1 MTHHQLTH
9 WQKQQRLQRIVLI
22 TGIVLIVAIIAI
34 IGTGLYFSKIKPAQ
48 ALSEKLQQVV
58 LKIDNTTYDLDYLT
72 DAMSFMMK
80 TYQSFGLD
88 PNLQY
93 LSTYSNAAVQS
104 TEGNFLVVEAASK
117 LKIPDTV
124 STEVAANIKLPVTVS
139 DDEVMKYIKD
149 NELSDKQFT
158 KDTVLRQLLIEK
170 IQADYFSPQIPV
182 TTEHRAV
189 WAMLLE
195 SQAQANQVQDR
206 ITKGESFPDI
216 AAELSLDKTT
226 KEKKGDLGWLPKGIL
241 ASTLSNTNASN
252 VSILEN
258 KIFSADIVK
267 NELTTADD
275 PTLSKNI
282 GYWLIKVTEITEAD
296 NQTHAYAMLLG
307 NLQQAEDIKAKL
319 AAGGEGNDWATLAK
333 ANSQWDNASENGGD
347 LGNITKGTLGNVVD
361 TAIFDAD
368 GKPIIAI
375 DTVTGPLADTT
386 QTTNGA
392 VWLIQVN
399 GIEEQTTSDANR
411 TTLIGDLFN
420 DWFTQYS
427 QDNVSRFVDEFNDE
441 LQQFAFNEALKR

>member
-1 MTHHQLTH
+1 MAKKRIEKPQRELTHRQLTH

-22 TGIVLIVAIIAI
+22 TGIVLIVAIIAV
-34 IGTGLYFSKIKPAQ
+34 IGTGLYFAKIKPAQ
-48 ALSEKLQQVV
+48 ELSKKLQQVV

-80 TYQSFGLD
+80 TYQSFGLE
-88 PNLQY
+88 PNIQY
-93 LSTYSNAAVQS
+93 LATYSNAAVQS

-117 LKIPDTV
+117 LTV
-124 STEVAANIKLPVTVS
+124 PLTVS
-139 DDEVMKYIKD
+139 DDEVTKYIKD

-158 KDTVLRQLLIEK
+158 KDSVLRQLLIEK
-170 IQADYFSPQIPV
+170 IQADYFSPQIPA

-195 SQAQANQVQDR
+195 SQAQATAVKDR
-206 ITKGESFPDI
+206 ISKGETFPDI

-226 KEKKGDLGWLPKGIL
+226 KDKKGDLGWLPKGIL

-258 KIFSADIVK
+258 KIFNTDIVK
-267 NELTTADD
+267 NELATEED

-282 GYWLIKVTEITEAD
+282 GYWLVKATETIEAD
-296 NQTHAYAMLLG
+296 NQTHVYAMLLG

-319 AAGGEGNDWATLAK
+319 TAGGEGNDWATLAK

-347 LGNITKGTLGNVVD
+347 LGNIAKGTLGSVVD
-361 TAIFDAD
+361 SAIFDAN
-368 GKPIIAI
+368 GKPIIAK
-375 DTVTGPLADTT
+375 DVVTCPLADTA

-427 QDNVSRFVDEFNDE
+427 QDNLSRFVDEFNDE